1 MGLEAKQVYNYG
13 TKKDAP
19 LVEKLEDEELQKFE
33 EFLSKL
39 DERITNKYGEVKTSS
54 RLYVPS
60 FKQLISSIKGCKFE
74 GIVVYTNKLN
84 RQMINFT
91 RIESNK
97 EDNGE
102 EALATLNLAG
112 NEELKLPWIRRFHVF
127 DHPFKVEYREKNG
140 LKFVALIKDFDY
152 FKYSAKYHLIIKE
165 VPF

>member
-13 TKKDAP
+13 TKNETP

-33 EFLSKL
+33 EFLGKL
-39 DERITNKYGEVKTSS
+39 DERITSKYGDIKTSS

-74 GIVVYTNKLN
+74 GIVVYVNKLN
-84 RQMINFT
+84 RQMINFARVET
-91 RIESNK
+91 NK
-97 EDNGE
+97 EENGD
-102 EALATLNLAG
+102 EALASLNLAG

-127 DHPFKVEYREKNG
+127 DHPFKVEYREKGG
-140 LKFVALIKDFDY
+140 LKFVALKKDFDY
-152 FKYSAKYHLIIKE
+152 YKYSAKSHLIIKE